1 MDPGRYLGMVLRTGL
16 EWSCGLM
23 HRCLRMGESD
33 APAASCDFAS
43 MLVPI
48 LVFPHTKL
56 LYLAIDLV
64 FRPLDPDD
72 LTSPRERRFILPSS
86 PSIYK
91 GTKKSQKRAA
101 FSRKCC
107 KACTTRTATPRIFA
121 CR

>member
-48 LVFPHTKL
+48 LVFN
-56 LYLAIDLV
+56 
-64 FRPLDPDD
+64 RLDPCR
-72 LTSPRERRFILPSS
+72 LPCRNGVREDH
-86 PSIYK
+86 
-91 GTKKSQKRAA
+91 TEDHQWD
-101 FSRKCC
+101 
-107 KACTTRTATPRIFA
+107 
-121 CR
+121 